1 MASRLTE
8 LSGGGRWKRESVIK
22 GSVFTNTT
30 PWHIKP
36 GPRRPLA
43 PAQLHQHQRP
53 VCNLAP
59 LIKRDTMQCY
69 HASSRQH
76 DPPPTTPCS
85 VTTQAAAT
93 RPPPQQHS
101 VCNRK
106 YFNPPTP
113 CIHWKECR

>member
-8 LSGGGRWKRESVIK
+8 LSGRWKRESVIK

-69 HASSRQH
+69 HASSRN
-76 DPPPTTPCS
+76 TT
-85 VTTQAAAT
+85 
-93 RPPPQQHS
+93 PPQQHS

-106 YFNPPTP
+106 CFNPPTP